1 MGKGIGPGFI
11 PAFKFVKFK
20 LHGPY
25 FKDLEGKGMPLLPR
39 SPANRVIA
47 AIFIVW
53 IIAMNLQALGVI
65 ATSLEPWIGGIPFSL
80 FFMWAFTALAT
91 IAGIAAYAIWG
102 KEFEK
107 NAERA
112 LKEA

>member
-1 MGKGIGPGFI
+1 M
-11 PAFKFVKFK
+11 FKFAKFK
-20 LHGPY
+20 LHDPY
-25 FKDLEGKGMPLLPR
+25 FEDLEEKGMPLLPR
-39 SPANRVIA
+39 SPANKVIA
-47 AIFIVW
+47 AIFVIW

-65 ATSLEPWIGGIPFSL
+65 ATSLEPWIGGISFSL
-80 FFMWAFTALAT
+80 FFTSSITALAT
-91 IAGIAAYAIWG
+91 ISGIAAYAIWG